1 LKTLTRHWYNIG
13 GVVAIGAIICL
24 IILWNDL
31 NMLIRLQ
38 TLNFIAILAHQF
50 EEYGWPGGE
59 PAITNI
65 VMRNGGD
72 IPDRYPLNQFSAML
86 TNILVTYIVY
96 LLPIFLPN
104 IIWLGLMPM
113 LFGIFQIAAH
123 GIVTNFKMKSIYNPG
138 LGAVLLL
145 HFPIGFYYIYY
156 ITQNG
161 LASWLDWVFA
171 VAYLLFL
178 MLAISIG
185 TYKLLPNKNTKYV
198 FDAGEMERFHVKEK
212 MERLRMKN

>member
-1 LKTLTRHWYNIG
+1 MKTLRRHWYNFGI
-13 GVVAIGAIICL
+13 VVAILTGLYLGFAWTEISVLQRLL
-24 IILWNDL
+24 I
-31 NMLIRLQ
+31 
-38 TLNFIAILAHQF
+38 LNFIAILIHQF
-50 EEYGWPGGE
+50 EEYSWPGGE

-86 TNILVTYIVY
+86 TNVLVTYIVY
-96 LLPIFLPN
+96 LIPIFLPN
-104 IIWLGLMPM
+104 IIWLGLMPI

-123 GIVTNFKMKSIYNPG
+123 GIVTNIKMKSIYNPG
-138 LGAVLLL
+138 LGAVLFL
-145 HFPIGFYYIYY
+145 HFPIGFYYIHY

-161 LASWLDWVFA
+161 LASWLDWIFA
-171 VAYLLFL
+171 VVYLLFL
-178 MLAISIG
+178 ILAISIG

-198 FDAGEMERFHVKEK
+198 FDAVEMERFHVKEK